1 MAKEIDIVVVGA
13 GPVGLFTVFEAGLLG
28 LNCVLIDNL
37 DKPGGQCAELYP
49 EKPIYDIPGVPFQ
62 TAQEHVD
69 ALLEQIK
76 PFNYELILNERVE
89 EITEIDHKDDKYW
102 SVTTNEGTKLTTKN
116 IFIAAGAGSFEPR
129 RPPNIEDPDKFINKG
144 VTYAVRSKSTYENKD
159 VFIFGGGDSAL
170 DWCVELA
177 EKAKSLSLVHRR
189 DAFRGAQH
197 TEEQMREL
205 VAAGKVKLLTPYLI
219 DSIEGSDKVTGVS
232 LKNFDTNEIEHY
244 EADELLFLFG
254 LNKKLG
260 PILEWNIDL
269 NGKKISVNTEN
280 FQTSVEGIFAV
291 GDINDYPGKLDLILS
306 GFHETTLAVQEAY
319 KRLYPG
325 ERVPFGYT
333 TSNSKLQEKLGV
345 QKVSK
350 LELIN
355 LIHKELPQIQC
366 GRCDTPGC
374 KQYAQAIV
382 DGDPHDRC
390 VPGGE
395 KTLKNLNSILKRI
408 LRKLIL
414 NTVQQLRSKKF
425 LLLRKNVL
433 VVKNVLMH
441 ALLMQL

>member
-89 EITEIDHKDDKYW
+89 EITEVDHKDDKYW
-102 SVTTNEGTKLTTKN
+102 SVKTNEGTELTTKN

-177 EKAKSLSLVHRR
+177 EKTKSLSLVHRR

-219 DSIEGSDKVTGVS
+219 DGIEGSDKVTGVS

-345 QKVSK
+345 
-350 LELIN
+350 
-355 LIHKELPQIQC
+355 
-366 GRCDTPGC
+366 
-374 KQYAQAIV
+374 
-382 DGDPHDRC
+382 
-390 VPGGE
+390 
-395 KTLKNLNSILKRI
+395 
-408 LRKLIL
+408 
-414 NTVQQLRSKKF
+414 KK
-425 LLLRKNVL
+425 
-433 VVKNVLMH
+433 
-441 ALLMQL
+441 